1 MFGGLVIWWVGWF
14 CRLAIYGGLAG
25 CLVGWLY
32 GGLAG
37 HVKVW
42 LFCWLVVLGAGFF
55 GELVKWW
62 MCGLVVWWAAWLYG
76 G

>member
-1 MFGGLVIWWVGWF
+1 M
-14 CRLAIYGGLAG
+14 AG

-37 HVKVW
+37 HVKVR
-42 LFCWLVVLGAGFF
+42 LFCWLVVLRAGCF

-62 MCGLVVWWAAWLYG
+62 IGSLVGWFFGGLHGYMVDK
-76 G
+76 